1 MSLLDGLNYEE
12 HGGGTQAPPLVFLHG
27 AGGSR
32 LHWPPGIRRLPGVH
46 TFALD
51 LPGHGKSAG
60 GGETSI
66 EDLAGRVEDWRRA
79 CAVFRPV
86 FVGHSMGSAVA
97 LTMALREPEGLT
109 GLILIGAGPRLQ
121 VNPVLLEQTERA
133 ETFTGA
139 VEQILK
145 WSFAPQA
152 SPRLVALA
160 RRTMIRA
167 GPALLHR
174 DLQACDAF
182 DVAARLAEVRAPT
195 LIIVGSQDRMTPP
208 RLSQELHQG
217 LVESRLQTIEGA
229 GHMVML
235 ERPEIVGHMLLAFCR
250 EISAVGGP

>member
-1 MSLLDGLNYEE
+1 MSPSEGLNYEE

-32 LHWPPGIRRLPGVH
+32 LHWPPGIRRLQGAH

-51 LPGHGKSAG
+51 LPGHGRSAAG
-60 GGETSI
+60 GEASI
-66 EDLAGRVEDWRRA
+66 EDFARLVADWRRVR
-79 CAVFRPV
+79 AVPRPV
-86 FVGHSMGSAVA
+86 LVGHSMGSAVA
-97 LTMALREPEGLT
+97 LTVALRETEALA
-109 GLILIGAGPRLQ
+109 GLILIGAGPRLR
-121 VNPVLLEQTERA
+121 VNPILLEQTARA
-133 ETFTGA
+133 DTFTTA

-160 RRTMIRA
+160 RRTMIEA
-167 GPALLHR
+167 GAAVLHR

-182 DVAARLAEVRAPT
+182 DVADRLAQVRTPT
-195 LIIVGSQDRMTPP
+195 LIIVGSHDRMTPP

-217 LVESRLQTIEGA
+217 LVESRLETVESA

-235 ERPEIVGHMLLAFCR
+235 EQPETVGRMLRAFCR
-250 EISAVGGP
+250 EISAVGGG